1 MSKVLA
7 LRGISGSGKS
17 TYAAEL
23 KAQGWAVVSRDAIRE
38 AIFKDYQ
45 SVDEDAV
52 TVIQDAS
59 IDALLRAGRNVVID
73 DTNIRVKYLKRFA
86 ELAAKHNATFDIKQF
101 DIDVNLAYNRVLAR
115 AINGGRDVPEGVIR
129 KQAQGLKASKIN
141 MSELYVPEFEPYER
155 DYDSPLAILVDID
168 GTLAHNDGHRSFYDY
183 SRVYDDKVKY
193 EIAGIVKRYM
203 PTHRVI
209 IMSGRDD
216 SSLDETRRW
225 LDDNRIDYDEI
236 HMRKTGDQ
244 RKDSIVKMEL
254 FDEFVRGQY
263 DVDFVLDD
271 RQQVVDAWRSIGLTC
286 LQVAPGDF

>member
-1 MSKVLA
+1 MKVLA

-17 TYAAEL
+17 TYANEL

-38 AIFKDYQ
+38 SIFKDYE

-73 DTNIRVKYLKRFA
+73 DTNIRLKYLKRFA
-86 ELAAKHNATFDIKQF
+86 ELAAKHNATFDIKQV
-101 DIDVNLAYNRVLAR
+101 DVDVNTAIGRVKSRVAS
-115 AINGGRDVPEGVIR
+115 GGRDVPETVIM
-129 KQAQGLKASKIN
+129 KQARGLKAAKVD
-141 MSELYVPEFEPYER
+141 MAELYVPEFEAYVR
-155 DYDSPLAILVDID
+155 DNDMPLAILVDID

-183 SRVYDDKVKY
+183 SQVYNDKVKH
-193 EIAGIVKRYM
+193 EIADIVNRFH
-203 PTHRVI
+203 PTHAVI

-216 SSLDETRRW
+216 NCQDETARW
-225 LDDNRIDYDEI
+225 LVDNGISYDEI

-244 RKDSIVKMEL
+244 RKDSIVKIEL
-254 FDEFVRGQY
+254 FDEYVRY
-263 DVDFVLDD
+263 NYAVDFVLDD

>member
-1 MSKVLA
+1 MKVLA
-7 LRGISGSGKS
+7 LRGISGCGKS
-17 TYAAEL
+17 TYANEL

-38 AIFKDYQ
+38 SIFKDYA

-86 ELAAKHNATFDIKQF
+86 ELAAKHNASFDIKQF
-101 DIDVNLAYNRVLAR
+101 DVDVNVAIGRVASR
-115 AINGGRDVPEGVIR
+115 ATAGGRDVPEGVIR
-129 KQAQGLKASKIN
+129 KQAQGLKAAKVK
-141 MSELYVPEFEPYER
+141 MDELFVPEFESYVRPEDR
-155 DYDSPLAILVDID
+155 PLAILVDID

-183 SRVYDDKVKY
+183 TKVYDDKVKD
-193 EIAGIVKRYM
+193 EIAEIVNRFY
-203 PTHRVI
+203 PTHQVI

-216 SSLDETRRW
+216 SSQEETARW
-225 LDDNRIDYDEI
+225 LQDNEINFDEI

-244 RKDSIVKMEL
+244 RKDSIVKIEL
-254 FDEFVRGQY
+254 FDEFVRY
-263 DVDFVLDD
+263 NWAVDFVLDD